1 MTTATEN
8 IEGDISAMNLSYEPE
23 SEVESDVESVHEKE
37 QESDDEP
44 LGLKKTAAPLPEA
57 VSMPTETIQAM
68 PPQPATVPEN
78 ASHAAASTAPP
89 LPAGSTP
96 VDGFQLVQA
105 TGLTDT
111 STPSPKGSSIPSFAT
126 ATPIPDIPMPVR
138 APLGAPLPPIPA
150 PAPAASNP
158 LSDESKS
165 KQFTARTDYMIAE
178 FFSRQVARLTK
189 GAPEALD
196 RSYRVFQQ
204 RFKERLGAQWA
215 HITSQP
221 EVEEAIKRVQD
232 MYDYFEQLEKL
243 VTRQKDGIA
252 KVNDAETELALWYRK
267 EGISEPDGPI
277 RENMLYL
284 SQSYHQVCAE
294 RSLLVSAYE
303 QYAEFLKTFKKKAIG
318 DALETMKKQHS
329 ARLEL
334 DAYGSKLGQ
343 LEEKKLKEGASLEK
357 ELTACRTRF
366 QEAKNTYQNYSTS
379 LIDKAGLL
387 DLKKGVDFAAHIQK
401 IRQGK
406 ASSLMLV
413 HDSFNRGRVG
423 SVDVPEE
430 DQLDEHGLPIVRP
443 PVQ

>member
-37 QESDDEP
+37 PESDDEP

-78 ASHAAASTAPP
+78 ASHAAASTAAP

-165 KQFTARTDYMIAE
+165 KQFTARTDVSM
-178 FFSRQVARLTK
+178 FLLT
-189 GAPEALD
+189 L
-196 RSYRVFQQ
+196 S

-401 IRQGK
+401 IRQ
-406 ASSLMLV
+406 V